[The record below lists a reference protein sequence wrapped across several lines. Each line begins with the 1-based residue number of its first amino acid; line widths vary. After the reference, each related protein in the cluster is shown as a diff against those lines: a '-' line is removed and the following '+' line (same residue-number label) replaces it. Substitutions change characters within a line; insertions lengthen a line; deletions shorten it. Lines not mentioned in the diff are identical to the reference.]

1 MKSKKWSFNILL
13 SVCLLT
19 LLTILCGFSGE
30 GINCSNDE
38 HYLDYTLGVG
48 DGYSYHAYES
58 GDGAGQTLTVYVPLN
73 QETQIPLKAVLT
85 PAEGHSLQDFG
96 GEDSGWTF
104 VAEASMPDG
113 LSLGE
118 SNRQEIEGSLVV
130 TATVTVSSQNNQ
142 KIFDST
148 TIRLK
153 NQKDI
158 ALSADSVQLN
168 IIAMNTSCT
177 LCGGLLQPNGTY
189 THNTCGVCG
198 SSCDGTTYEHKSC
211 VLCGGLCDGTAY
223 VHKTCGVC
231 GSSCNGTAYVH
242 KTCGVCGGLC
252 DGTAYA
258 HKACDICGGLCDGT
272 AYAHKTCDICGGSCD
287 GTAYVHK
294 TCGVCGSSC
303 DGTAYVHKTCV
314 VCGGLCDGTAYA
326 HKACDICGGLCDG
339 TAYAH
344 KTCEVCGVLCN
355 GTTYEHKAGFSCSD
369 KSGGTTSN
377 EATTEG
383 QTTNVTTSNHT
394 EGDNSVATGDSAP
407 IALYGV
413 LTILSGLI
421 IALLILFKNKSLRE

>member
-19 LLTILCGFSGE
+19 LLTMLCGFSGK
-30 GINCSNDE
+30 GLSCGSNE

-48 DGYSYHAYES
+48 DGYSYPAYES
-58 GDGAGQTLTVYVPLN
+58 GDGAGQNLTVYVPLN
-73 QETQIPLKAVLT
+73 KETQIPLKAVLT
-85 PAEGHSLQDFG
+85 PAESHSLQDFG
-96 GEDSGWTF
+96 GDDSGWAF
-104 VAEASMPDG
+104 VAEAGMPDG
-113 LSLGE
+113 LSLGA
-118 SNRQEIEGSLVV
+118 SNMQEIEGSLVV

-142 KIFDST
+142 KTFDSAT
-148 TIRLK
+148 VRLT
-153 NQKDI
+153 NQKNID
-158 ALSADSVQLN
+158 LSADSVQLN
-168 IIAMNTSCT
+168 ITAMNTSCVM
-177 LCGGLLQPNGTY
+177 CDGPLQPNGTY
-189 THNTCGVCG
+189 AHNTCGVCG
-198 SSCDGTTYEHKSC
+198 SSCDGTTYEHKTC
-211 VLCGGLCDGTAY
+211 VL
-223 VHKTCGVC
+223 
-231 GSSCNGTAYVH
+231 
-242 KTCGVCGGLC
+242 
-252 DGTAYA
+252 
-258 HKACDICGGLCDGT
+258 CGGLCDGT

-326 HKACDICGGLCDG
+326 HKTCDICGGLCDG
-339 TAYAH
+339 TAYAHKTCDICGGLCDGTAYVH

-369 KSGGTTSN
+369 NSGGTTSN

-394 EGDNSVATGDSAP
+394 EGDNAVATGDSTP
-407 IALYGV
+407 IALYGA
-413 LTILSGLI
+413 LTMASGLI